1 MPAKQSATGNAMK
14 RLDEIAAMEP
24 EMRMLLAQVG
34 RYAITGLAVTALQA
48 LAYWVLATWAD
59 WHPQL
64 ANFAGYL
71 LAVSL
76 GFVLHGAFTFR
87 DHGSRDK
94 PVLRGLKFILVS
106 LISLGLNAIWVRSEE
121 HTSELQSLMRIS
133 YAVLCLKQK
142 QLI

>member
-1 MPAKQSATGNAMK
+1 
-14 RLDEIAAMEP
+14 
-24 EMRMLLAQVG
+24 MLLAQVG

-106 LISLGLNAIWVRSEE
+106 LISLGLNALWVQIRSEE
-121 HTSELQSLMRIS
+121 RRVGKECVRTGRSRWSRFH
-133 YAVLCLKQK
+133 
-142 QLI
+142 

>member
-87 DHGSRDK
+87 DHGSR
-94 PVLRGLKFILVS
+94 
-106 LISLGLNAIWVRSEE
+106 SEE
-121 HTSELQSLMRIS
+121 RRVGKPCVSTCRSRWSPDPYKKTYIT
-133 YAVLCLKQK
+133 YK
-142 QLI
+142 

>member
-1 MPAKQSATGNAMK
+1 MRISDWSSDVCSSD
-14 RLDEIAAMEP
+14 LEIAAMEP

-48 LAYWVLATWAD
+48 LAYWVLETWAD

-76 GFVLHGAFTFR
+76 GFVLHGAFTFL
-87 DHGSRDK
+87 DHGSRDTTI
-94 PVLRGLKFILVS
+94 LRGMTLILVS
-106 LISLGLNAIWVRSEE
+106 LMRSDL
-121 HTSELQSLMRIS
+121 HTL
-133 YAVLCLKQK
+133 
-142 QLI
+142 

>member
-14 RLDEIAAMEP
+14 RLAEIAAMEP

-59 WHPQL
+59 WQPQL

-87 DHGSRDK
+87 DH
-94 PVLRGLKFILVS
+94 
-106 LISLGLNAIWVRSEE
+106 RSEE
-121 HTSELQSLMRIS
+121 NTSALQSLMRIS
-133 YAVLCLKQK
+133 YAVLCFKKKNYELNNHQSHCA
-142 QLI
+142 L

>member
-1 MPAKQSATGNAMK
+1 
-14 RLDEIAAMEP
+14 MEP

-48 LAYWVLATWAD
+48 LAYWVLATWAA

-94 PVLRGLKFILVS
+94 PVLRGLQFIPVS
-106 LISLGLNAIWVRSEE
+106 LLRLGLTALWVLLF
-121 HTSELQSLMRIS
+121 TGWLQLPTLTPLTLIMFLMTGV
-133 YAVLCLKQK
+133 VLTLN
-142 QLI
+142 IPW

>member
-1 MPAKQSATGNAMK
+1 MQISVWDSVVCFSG
-14 RLDEIAAMEP
+14 
-24 EMRMLLAQVG
+24 LLAHVVC
-34 RYAITGLAVTALQA
+34 YAILGLAVTALQA
-48 LAYWVLATWAD
+48 QVYCVLATWAD
-59 WHPQL
+59 CHLQL

-106 LISLGLNAIWVRSEE
+106 LISLGLNALWVQIF
-121 HTSELQSLMRIS
+121 TGWLQLPTWTPIPFMMLLTPGV
-133 YAVLCLKQK
+133 VLAFTRQWVF
-142 QLI
+142 